1 MTRKPG
7 VPATLPVGPRFLL
20 SLEGGWASPGCE
32 AVANLWHNSAT
43 CPTALSLR
51 FGFSQENEKP
61 QHGGLSA
68 IDMSAAF

>member
-7 VPATLPVGPRFLL
+7 VPAALLVGPRFLL
-20 SLEGGWASPGCE
+20 SLEGGWASPGCG
-32 AVANLWHNSAT
+32 AVANLWRNSAAY
-43 CPTALSLR
+43 PTA
-51 FGFSQENEKP
+51 FGPAIWLQSREKL